1 MPNGGEGTWLMRW
14 LYALA
19 VLVFGFPALGSE
31 LHLEGELIQ
40 GGLVRGHVARGSAVW
55 LDGRELRV
63 SAEGRFV
70 FGFGRDAR
78 SGAELVVRHPDGH
91 EDRRTLEV
99 ATRTYQIQ
107 RITGLPPRQVTP
119 SEQDLARIQAD
130 AKLIE
135 TAKARNSEGFGFTQE
150 IAWPALGPIS
160 GIYGSQRILNGE
172 PRAPHRGL
180 DVAAPAGT
188 PVEAIA
194 SGVVSLAEPDLY
206 FTGGTV
212 MVDHGHGLHSIYAHL
227 QDILVE
233 VGQDVAQGA
242 PLGRVG
248 ATGRATGPHLHW
260 GIYWFDEALDPA
272 LLVGPTPDS
281 LG

>member
-1 MPNGGEGTWLMRW
+1 MR
-14 LYALA
+14 LLCAALI
-19 VLVFGFPALGSE
+19 LVCGAGILIGVQAAE

-40 GGLVRGHVARGSAVW
+40 GGLVRGHVAPGSAVW
-55 LDGRELRV
+55 VDGRELRV

-78 SGAELVVRHPDGH
+78 SRADLVVRHPDGH
-91 EDRRTLEV
+91 EDWRTLDV
-99 ATRTYQIQ
+99 ATRAYQVQ
-107 RITGLPPRQVTP
+107 RIDGLPPRQVTP

-135 TAKARNSEGFGFTQE
+135 AAKARDSDRLGFTQE
-150 IAWPALGPIS
+150 IAWPALGRIS
-160 GIYGSQRILNGE
+160 GIYGSQRILNGA
-172 PRAPHRGL
+172 PRAPHRGI

-188 PVEAIA
+188 PVKAMA
-194 SGVVSLAEPDLY
+194 SGVVSLAESDLY

-212 MVDHGHGLHSIYAHL
+212 MVDHGHGLHSIYAHM
-227 QDILVE
+227 QDVLVE
-233 VGQDVAQGA
+233 VGQGVVQGA

-260 GIYWFDEALDPA
+260 GIYWFDDALDPA
-272 LLVGPTPDS
+272 LLAGPMPDS

>member
-1 MPNGGEGTWLMRW
+1 MR
-14 LYALA
+14 LLRAALILVCIVG
-19 VLVFGFPALGSE
+19 VLIGARASE

-40 GGLVRGHVARGSAVW
+40 GGLVRGHVAPGSAVW

-63 SAEGRFV
+63 SAEGWFV

-78 SGAELVVRHPDGH
+78 PRAELVVRYPDER
-91 EDRRTLEV
+91 EDRRTLVV
-99 ATRTYQIQ
+99 ATRAYQVQ
-107 RITGLPPRQVTP
+107 RIEGLPPRQVMP

-135 TAKARNSEGFGFTQE
+135 AAKARNSEGLGFTQE
-150 IAWPALGPIS
+150 AAWPALGPIS
-160 GIYGSQRILNGE
+160 GIYGSQRILNGA
-172 PRAPHRGL
+172 PRAPHRGI

-188 PVEAIA
+188 PAAAMA

-212 MVDHGHGLHSIYAHL
+212 MIDHGHGVHSIYAHM
-227 QDILVE
+227 QDVLVQ
-233 VGQDVAQGA
+233 VGQSVAQGA

-260 GIYWFDEALDPA
+260 GVYWFDEALDPA
-272 LLVGPTPDS
+272 LLVGPMPDS

>member
-1 MPNGGEGTWLMRW
+1 MR
-14 LYALA
+14 LLRAALILICGA
-19 VLVFGFPALGSE
+19 GVLTGARASE

-40 GGLVRGHVARGSAVW
+40 GGLVRGHVAPGSAVW

-63 SAEGRFV
+63 AADGRFV

-78 SGAELVVRHPDGH
+78 SRAELVVRRPDGH
-91 EDRRTLEV
+91 EDQRTLDV
-99 ATRTYQIQ
+99 ATRTYRVQ
-107 RITGLPPRQVTP
+107 RIDGLPPREVTP

-135 TAKARNSEGFGFTQE
+135 AARARDSDGVGFTQE
-150 IAWPALGPIS
+150 IAWPALGRIS

-172 PRAPHRGL
+172 PRAPHRGI

-188 PVEAIA
+188 PVQAMA
-194 SGVVSLAEPDLY
+194 SGVVSLAESDLY

-212 MVDHGHGLHSIYAHL
+212 MVDHGHGLHSIYAHM
-227 QDILVE
+227 QDVLVE
-233 VGQDVAQGA
+233 VGQGVAQGA

-272 LLVGPTPDS
+272 LLAGPMPDS

>member
-1 MPNGGEGTWLMRW
+1 MRLLRAALM
-14 LYALA
+14 LVCGAG
-19 VLVFGFPALGSE
+19 VLTGAQPSE
-31 LHLEGELIQ
+31 LHLEGGLIQ
-40 GGLVRGHVARGSAVW
+40 GGLVRGHVAPGSAVW

-78 SGAELVVRHPDGH
+78 SRAELVVRHPDGD
-91 EDRRTLEV
+91 EDRRTLDI

-107 RITGLPPRQVTP
+107 QIDGLPPRQVTP
-119 SEQDLARIQAD
+119 SAQDLARIQAE

-135 TAKARNSEGFGFTQE
+135 AVKARNSDRVGFTQE

-172 PRAPHRGL
+172 PRAPHRGI

-188 PVEAIA
+188 TVEAMA

-212 MVDHGHGLHSIYAHL
+212 MIDHGHGLHSIYAHM
-227 QDILVE
+227 QEVLVE
-233 VGQDVAQGA
+233 VGQGVARGA
-242 PLGRVG
+242 PVGKVG

-260 GIYWFDEALDPA
+260 GIYWFDNALDPA
-272 LLVGPTPDS
+272 LLVGPMPNS